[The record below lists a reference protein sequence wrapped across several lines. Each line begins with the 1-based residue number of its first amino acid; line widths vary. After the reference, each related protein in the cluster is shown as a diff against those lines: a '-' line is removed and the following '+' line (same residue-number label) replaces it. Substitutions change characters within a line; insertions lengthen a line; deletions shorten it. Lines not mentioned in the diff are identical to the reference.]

1 MKQNRWSKWRQE
13 EAKFAYLAILP
24 ALVIL
29 LSVFIYPWLKGVY
42 YSLTDFQFINP
53 LYKFVGLQN
62 YKDIFLKREGLTV
75 LKNTFLYAVLV
86 VLMEIPLGITVA
98 LLLNQETRFI
108 RGVRAIIILPLLM
121 PPIVAAIMWKVM
133 MHTETGVL
141 NFVLGKV
148 GIPAF
153 SWLTLPQTALV
164 SVVLIDV
171 WIFTPFVVIIILAG
185 LQAISMDVIEASRID
200 GASSLQVFWHMI
212 LPYLLPYII
221 LTIIFRAVDSLNMFD
236 IIYGTTKG
244 GPIISTMLMHVAA
257 YIKVIRGGDMRYGM
271 TYTTTLW
278 IFCFIFVQ
286 FLTIAMKKI
295 HAGLYS

>member
-24 ALVIL
+24 AFIIL
-29 LSVFIYPWLKGVY
+29 LSVIIYPWLKGVY

-53 LYKFVGLQN
+53 AYKFVGLQN
-62 YKDIFLKREGLTV
+62 YKIIFLKSAGLTV
-75 LKNTFLYAVLV
+75 LKNTLLYVVLV
-86 VLMEIPLGITVA
+86 VIIEVPLGISVA

-121 PPIVAAIMWKVM
+121 PPIVAGIMWKVM
-133 MHTETGVL
+133 MHPESGIL

-153 SWLTLPQTALV
+153 SWLTLPSTALV

-171 WIFTPFVVIIILAG
+171 WVFTPFVAIIILSG
-185 LQAISMDVIEASRID
+185 LQTISMDIIEASQID
-200 GASSLQVFWHMI
+200 GASSLQIFWHI
-212 LPYLLPYII
+212 TLPYLLPYII
-221 LTIIFRAVDSLNMFD
+221 LTIIFRVVDSLNMFD

-257 YIKVIRGGDMRYGM
+257 YTEVIRGGNMGYGM
-271 TYTTTLW
+271 TYTTILW
-278 IFCFIFVQ
+278 ILCFIFVQ
-286 FLTIAMKKI
+286 FITIMMKKI
-295 HAGLYS
+295 YAGR